1 MLGTDVSLGFTSI
14 AGLQVLPLVLAEI
27 WEPFQLNSSW
37 FLISQDTPQVC
48 YPQNNIQVS
57 TKLWGSLRAWLGKL
71 VWVFRRQG
79 VSLIEQR

>member
-48 YPQNNIQVS
+48 YPKIHRTTCKSVLS
-57 TKLWGSLRAWLGKL
+57 CGDP
-71 VWVFRRQG
+71 
-79 VSLIEQR
+79 